1 MFYQATFFLFF
12 RLLVGAESKY
22 RERTSER
29 KLSLTERENLVKW
42 RVSNKCGG
50 DKHVSNNLYVAI
62 ESGGSVGGIRYK
74 DLLIQQLGGRKI
86 NESYKIMSL
95 RWLGSFYIFQ

>member
-1 MFYQATFFLFF
+1 MG
-12 RLLVGAESKY
+12 VESKY

-42 RVSNKCGG
+42 RVSNKCG
-50 DKHVSNNLYVAI
+50 VINTSVTTLYVAI
-62 ESGGSVGGIRYK
+62 ESGGGVGGIRYK

-86 NESYKIMSL
+86 NESYKMSL